1 MAAVTIC
8 SDLEHKKRKPVTV
21 SIVRTIWKKKQDAS
35 MSDKADG
42 LAEDWLQDKI

>member
-8 SDLEHKKRKPVTV
+8 SDVELKKIKPVTV
-21 SIVRTIWKKKQDAS
+21 SIVRTIWRKKQEAS

-42 LAEDWLQDKI
+42 LAEGWLQDKI